1 MRQIT
6 HSNTPMPASRR
17 APNFDWR
24 KLFAS
29 IQQTGERRKLNGEF
43 TNSQMVQITNM
54 ARYWSNRHG
63 FGSIVIERRSERIT
77 TEGPRHKQYVYEI
90 WVTVHRPPT
99 VSTDGLDE
107 TMKRLIDQIA
117 GR

>member
-17 APNFDWR
+17 SPRFDWR
-24 KLFAS
+24 GLFAS

-54 ARYWSNRHG
+54 ARYWSNRNG
-63 FGSIVIERRSERIT
+63 FGNITVKRRSERIT
-77 TEGPRHKQYVYEI
+77 KDGPRHRQYVYEI
-90 WVTVHRPPT
+90 WVTVENPDR
-99 VSTDGLDE
+99 SNENFDE